1 MARKGIEPAELLREL
16 EEAEQTI
23 ARQAGLNAK
32 LTEILRQHISA
43 EEVEAIIERWG

>member
-1 MARKGIEPAELLREL
+1 MARKGIKPAELLREL

-32 LTEILRQHISA
+32 LTEILRQYISA
-43 EEVEAIIERWG
+43 EEVEAIIERWS

>member
-23 ARQAGLNAK
+23 ARQADLSAK
-32 LTEILRQHISA
+32 LTEILRQYISA